1 MKSLTE
7 RALAWMRKGMETTE
21 GPKHPTQTAIEMY
34 EAGWS
39 DGYIAAMNRA
49 QEMLIEIVRGKGPI
63 LPSSIV
69 VQFID
74 AVSLEV
80 K

>member
-1 MKSLTE
+1 MTVKE
-7 RALAWMRKGMETTE
+7 RALAWIQGMETPG
-21 GPKHPTQTAIEMY
+21 GPLHSGAATYK
-34 EAGWS
+34 
-39 DGYIAAMNRA
+39 YIAVESYEHGYREAMNRA
-49 QEMLIEIVRGKGPI
+49 QEMLIEIVRDKGPI